1 MSAISLANGGS
12 PEAWITSQKV
22 ASTNGSFVYMALT
35 TTGILDITAQEYI
48 DNGTSGTAKG
58 FLTENG
64 TNMIHGGRAKVY
76 NGKGIWHQGGRTFA
90 ENLYL
95 DTATTTNTANNPV
108 FVKAAGLILK
118 DCVLFAPAGAQC
130 LAATNAQTVTILG
143 TVMCNQT
150 NSSNITFVGGGTLV
164 TNLSMIRL

>member
-1 MSAISLANGGS
+1 
-12 PEAWITSQKV
+12 
-22 ASTNGSFVYMALT
+22 
-35 TTGILDITAQEYI
+35 
-48 DNGTSGTAKG
+48 
-58 FLTENG
+58 
-64 TNMIHGGRAKVY
+64 MIHVGRAKVY
-76 NGKGIWHQGGRTFA
+76 NGKGIWHEGGRTFA

-118 DCVLFAPAGAQC
+118 DCVLFAPSGAQC

-150 NSSNITFVGGGTLV
+150 NSSNITFVGGGTLI